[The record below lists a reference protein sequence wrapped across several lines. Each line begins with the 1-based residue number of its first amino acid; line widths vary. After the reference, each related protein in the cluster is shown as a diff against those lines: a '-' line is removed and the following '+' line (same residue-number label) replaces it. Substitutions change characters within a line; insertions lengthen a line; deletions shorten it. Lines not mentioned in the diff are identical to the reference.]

1 MISLSLPP
9 EAALCGLLLLVLARV
24 AVRHRIRFPFQQLWS
39 SSMFNLTP
47 SETFKETVKI
57 QVKTESGSWREESF
71 TAIFQRSDEERRQ
84 ELHNKPFAEVVDEF
98 LVGWEMKDLQR
109 LPVEFTPDNKAA
121 FMRLPAAV
129 RETAITYLRTNA
141 GAKEKN

>member
-1 MISLSLPP
+1 
-9 EAALCGLLLLVLARV
+9 
-24 AVRHRIRFPFQQLWS
+24 
-39 SSMFNLTP
+39 MFNLTP

-71 TAIFQRSDEERRQ
+71 TAIFLRSEEERRQ
-84 ELHNKPFAEVVDEF
+84 ELHNKPFAEIVEEF
-98 LVGWEMKDLQR
+98 LVGWDMKDMQR
-109 LPVEFTPDNKAA
+109 APVDFSADNKAA
-121 FMRLPAAV
+121 FLRIPAAV